1 MNSIINNCIR
11 ALGPIFLS
19 CLVLYAAPAWS
30 AGWDARTRLTNVAIH
45 DADVKAALNQGISA
59 QFEQTFPINRFG
71 IYVLVDKS
79 SANSP
84 TNGVVYVML
93 GLSKRHADGS
103 YDLPEVTYSSMLVL
117 SDQNPA
123 AERQQIINR
132 LAEQA
137 SAFANAAVQNVM
149 RLR

>member
-1 MNSIINNCIR
+1 MMT
-11 ALGPIFLS
+11 GFM
-19 CLVLYAAPAWS
+19 LYSSASWS

-59 QFEQTFPINRFG
+59 QFEQTFPMNRFG

-103 YDLPEVTYSSMLVL
+103 YDLPEMTYSSMLVL
-117 SDQNPA
+117 SDQSPG
-123 AERQQIINR
+123 AELQQIINR
-132 LAEQA
+132 LTEQA
-137 SAFANAAVQNVM
+137 SVFANAAVQNAAS
-149 RLR
+149 LR